1 MTYQIAEAD
10 LHPHLLARMNQCGV
24 RLEEIQRVMND
35 GWQAADAKQGTLG
48 KVLVFSYA
56 AEWEGQFYREKE
68 VMVYYKEIG
77 EAVVLLT
84 VKARYGQSF
93 QKG

>member
-1 MTYQIAEAD
+1 MVVST
-10 LHPHLLARMNQCGV
+10 H
-24 RLEEIQRVMND
+24 
-35 GWQAADAKQGTLG
+35 KTL
-48 KVLVFSYA
+48 
-56 AEWEGQFYREKE
+56 QFYREKE
-68 VMVYYKEIG
+68 VTVYYKVIG

>member
-1 MTYQIAEAD
+1 MTYQITEAD
-10 LHPHLLARMNQCGV
+10 LHPHLIARMNQRGV

-48 KVLVFSYA
+48 KVLVFPYA

-68 VMVYYKEIG
+68 VTVYYKVIG
-77 EAVVLLT
+77 EVVVLLT